1 MGKYR
6 FRKWE
11 RISRKKT
18 VNKLFE
24 GGAKSFC
31 IHPIRMVYAEMEE
44 KVSPVSV
51 LIAVPKRKIKR
62 AVDRN
67 RIKRQIREAYRTQK
81 NDLIELVKERDKRL
95 IIGFIY
101 VDSELYSS
109 QQIDE
114 CINSLLLYLIE
125 KQQS

>member
-11 RISRKKT
+11 RVSKRKT

-24 GGAKSFC
+24 GGAKSFS
-31 IHPIRMVYAEMEE
+31 IYPIRMVYIETDEY
-44 KVSPVSV
+44 VSPVSV
-51 LIAVPKRKIKR
+51 LITVPKRRIKK
-62 AVDRN
+62 AVERN

-81 NDLIELVKERDKRL
+81 NDIIEIVTEKNKKL

-101 VDSELYSS
+101 VSSELYSS
-109 QQIDE
+109 KHINK
-114 CINSLLLYLIE
+114 CMNSLLLYLIE

>member
-11 RISRKKT
+11 RISKRKT

-24 GGAKSFC
+24 GGAKSFS
-31 IHPIRMVYAEMEE
+31 IYPIRMVYTEIDEN
-44 KVSPVSV
+44 VSPVSV
-51 LIAVPKRKIKR
+51 LITVPKRKIKR

-67 RIKRQIREAYRTQK
+67 RIKRQIREAYRIQK
-81 NDLIELVKERDKRL
+81 NNLVEVVTEKNKRL

-101 VDSELYSS
+101 VSSELYSS
-109 QQIDE
+109 QHMNE
-114 CINSLLLYLIE
+114 CMSSLLLYLIE